1 MTVPDFTPTPPST
14 NGVPDFTPE
23 SKVRFTLYG
32 ETYVGIAELTLE
44 DTFSYEKLSTEFSD
58 KERTNEQR
66 VESMK
71 QVIRTLLEP
80 DSAERLIGHL
90 TNRQQPVGMTTTVR
104 IFKYI
109 MSEYGDRPTTPGSD
123 SSAGSDNPVSGTH
136 STENSSPVAST
147 S

>member
-1 MTVPDFTPTPPST
+1 MTVPDFTPTPLST

-23 SKVRFTLYG
+23 SKVKFTLYG
-32 ETYVGIAELTLE
+32 EMYVGIAELTLD
-44 DTFSYEKLSTEFSD
+44 DTFNYEKLSTEFSD
-58 KERTNEQR
+58 KSRTNEQR

-80 DSAERLIGHL
+80 DSADRLIGHL
-90 TNRQQPVGMTTTVR
+90 TNRQQPVGMTTVVN

-109 MSEYGDRPTTPGSD
+109 MTEYGDRPTTPGSD
-123 SSAGSDNPVSGTH
+123 SSAGSDNPESGTP
-136 STENSSPVAST
+136 STESSSLVAST